1 MYIVTN
7 FHEGFRDNAIYYV
20 PKEGFGNKYFRILLN
35 QERRFYINRM
45 KYWNKKKTVAGI
57 DEAGRGPLAGPVV
70 VAAVILNPSI
80 KIEGLNDSKKISE
93 KKREELF
100 EIIRKTAI
108 DWHAQVIHA
117 KKIDE
122 INILQA
128 TFLGME
134 KAVENLKVK
143 PEICLIDGNKLPEK
157 LKHFAQA
164 IIKGDSKFNSIAA
177 ASILAKV
184 YRDRIMMQLHEKFPM
199 YNFKKNKGYPTREHL
214 EAISKYGIIS
224 AHRKSYRPV
233 REAID

>member
-1 MYIVTN
+1 
-7 FHEGFRDNAIYYV
+7 
-20 PKEGFGNKYFRILLN
+20 
-35 QERRFYINRM
+35 M
-45 KYWNKKKTVAGI
+45 KHWNKNKTVAGI

-93 KKREELF
+93 KKREEIF
-100 EIIRKTAI
+100 EIIKKSAI
-108 DWHAQVIHA
+108 DWNVQIISA

-134 KAVENLKVK
+134 RAVENLKIK

-157 LKHFAQA
+157 LKFFAQA
-164 IIKGDSKFNSIAA
+164 IIKGDSKFASMAA

-184 YRDRIMMQLHEKFPM
+184 TRDKIMRELHEKFPK
-199 YNFKKNKGYPTREHL
+199 YNFMKNKGYPTREHL
-214 EAISKYGIIS
+214 EAIWKHGIIS
-224 AHRKSYRPV
+224 QHRKSYKPV
-233 REAID
+233 REVINKKKQR

>member
-1 MYIVTN
+1 M
-7 FHEGFRDNAIYYV
+7 
-20 PKEGFGNKYFRILLN
+20 LL
-35 QERRFYINRM
+35 
-45 KYWNKKKTVAGI
+45 KHWNKNKTVAGV

-70 VAAVILNPSI
+70 VAAVILNPEI
-80 KIEGLNDSKKISE
+80 EIEGLNDSKKISE

-100 EIIRKTAI
+100 EIIRETAI
-108 DWHAQVIHA
+108 DWNVQIIPA

-134 KAVENLKVK
+134 KAVENLEIK
-143 PEICLIDGNKLPEK
+143 PEICLIDGNQIPEK
-157 LKHFAQA
+157 LKHCAKA
-164 IIKGDSKFNSIAA
+164 IIKGDSRFASIAA

-184 YRDRIMMQLHEKFPM
+184 TRDRIMKKLHEKFPV

-214 EAISKYGIIS
+214 KAISKYGIIS

-233 REAID
+233 REAIDR

>member
-1 MYIVTN
+1 M
-7 FHEGFRDNAIYYV
+7 R
-20 PKEGFGNKYFRILLN
+20 
-35 QERRFYINRM
+35 
-45 KYWNKKKTVAGI
+45 YWNKNKTVAGV

-70 VAAVILNPSI
+70 VAAVILNPEI
-80 KIEGLNDSKKISE
+80 EIEGLNDSKKISE

-100 EIIRKTAI
+100 EIIRETAI
-108 DWHAQVIHA
+108 DWNVQIIPA

-134 KAVENLKVK
+134 KAVENLEVK
-143 PEICLIDGNKLPEK
+143 PEVCLIDGNQLSEK
-157 LKHFAQA
+157 LKHFARA
-164 IIKGDSKFNSIAA
+164 IIKGDSHFASIAA

-184 YRDRIMMQLHEKFPM
+184 TRDRIMKKLHEKFPV

-214 EAISKYGIIS
+214 KAISKYGIIS

-233 REAID
+233 REAIDR

>member
-1 MYIVTN
+1 M
-7 FHEGFRDNAIYYV
+7 
-20 PKEGFGNKYFRILLN
+20 LL
-35 QERRFYINRM
+35 
-45 KYWNKKKTVAGI
+45 KYWDKNKTVAGV

-70 VAAVILNPSI
+70 VAAVILNPDI
-80 KIEGLNDSKKISE
+80 EIEGLNDSKKISE

-100 EIIRKTAI
+100 EIIKETAI
-108 DWHAQVIHA
+108 DWNVQIITA
-117 KKIDE
+117 KKIDK

-134 KAVENLKVK
+134 KAVKNLKVK
-143 PEICLIDGNKLPEK
+143 PEVCLIDGNKIPDK
-157 LKHFAQA
+157 LRCFAQA
-164 IIKGDSKFNSIAA
+164 IIKGDSQFASIAA

-184 YRDRIMMQLHEKFPM
+184 YRDRIMMQLHKKFPM

-233 REAID
+233 REVIDKKKRR

>member
-1 MYIVTN
+1 M
-7 FHEGFRDNAIYYV
+7 
-20 PKEGFGNKYFRILLN
+20 LL
-35 QERRFYINRM
+35 
-45 KYWNKKKTVAGI
+45 KYWNKNKTVAGV

-70 VAAVILNPSI
+70 VAAVILNPDI
-80 KIEGLNDSKKISE
+80 EIEGLNDSKKISE

-100 EIIRKTAI
+100 EIIKKTAI
-108 DWHAQVIHA
+108 DWNIQVVSST
-117 KKIDE
+117 KIDE

-134 KAVENLKVK
+134 KAVKNLEVK
-143 PEICLIDGNKLPEK
+143 PEVCLIDGNQLSEK

-184 YRDRIMMQLHEKFPM
+184 YRDRIMRELHEKFPI

-214 EAISKYGIIS
+214 KAISKYGIIS
-224 AHRKSYRPV
+224 AHRKTYRPV
-233 REAID
+233 REVIDKKKRR